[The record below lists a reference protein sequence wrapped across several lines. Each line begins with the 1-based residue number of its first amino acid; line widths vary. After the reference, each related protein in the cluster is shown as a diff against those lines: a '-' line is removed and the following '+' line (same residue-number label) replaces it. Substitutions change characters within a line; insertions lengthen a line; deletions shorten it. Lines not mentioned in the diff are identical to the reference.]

1 MIYWLY
7 FLLAVGVKV
16 GVVVGLLLL
25 MVAWMPWLE
34 RKILGRIQLRRG
46 PKHVGKFGLLQPI
59 ADGIK
64 ILTKE
69 DITPSQAFKPIYLIA
84 PAIVGATAIFSF
96 AVIPFGNWTIHLS
109 DLHEGLANFPLG
121 YVTDMD
127 MAILFLLA
135 MSSLAVYGVA
145 WGGWAGG
152 SKYGVMG
159 GLRASAQMISYE
171 LSVGLVLLGVVVIN
185 GSLSLVEIVQ
195 HQAVHGWNVLYQPV
209 GIFLFIVTMF
219 AETNRLPFD
228 LPEAETELVGGYH
241 TEYSSMRF
249 GLFFLGE
256 YLHMIT
262 ISALCSIL
270 FLGGWLPPFSNLA
283 VWDLIGAIPVI
294 GTLMPLFW
302 TVIKTLFFLFLFI
315 WVRGTFPRFRYDQLM
330 KIGWKV
336 LLELAFVNLFI
347 AAIMKALWPAS
358 GMEGVFWPWLGL
370 QAVVFLIFLIGMLAW
385 PRHSRPERSVRLEND

>member
-1 MIYWLY
+1 MTYWLY
-7 FLLAVGVKV
+7 FLLAVTLKV
-16 GVVVGLLLL
+16 AVVVGVLLLI
-25 MVAWMPWLE
+25 VAWMPWLE
-34 RKILGRIQLRRG
+34 RKVLGRIQLRRG

-69 DITPSQAFKPIYLIA
+69 DITPNEAFKPIYLIA

-96 AVIPFGNWTIHLS
+96 SVIPFGNWSVHIS
-109 DLHEGLANFPLG
+109 DLHPGLSEFPLG

-171 LSVGLVLLGVVVIN
+171 LSVGLVLLGIVMIN
-185 GSLSLVEIVQ
+185 GTLSLVEVVH
-195 HQAVHGWNVLYQPV
+195 HQAQHGWNVFYQPV
-209 GIFLFIVTMF
+209 GICLFVVTMF

-228 LPEAETELVGGYH
+228 LPEAESELVGGYH

-270 FLGGWLPPFSNLA
+270 FLGGWLPPFSSLA
-283 VWDLIGAIPVI
+283 VWDVIGQIPVI
-294 GTLMPLFW
+294 GALMPLFW
-302 TVIKTLFFLFLFI
+302 TLAKTFFFMFLFI

-347 AAIMKALWPAS
+347 AAIMKAVWPVSDQAGFLS
-358 GMEGVFWPWLGL
+358 SWFIL
-370 QAVVFLIFLIGMLAW
+370 QLVVFVVFVIGLLSW
-385 PRHSRPERSVRLEND
+385 PTHSRPERSVRLEE

>member
-1 MIYWLY
+1 MTSLV
-7 FLLAVGVKV
+7 FFVLAVTVKV
-16 GVVVGLLLL
+16 GVIVGLLLL
-25 MVAWMPWLE
+25 LVAWMPWVE

-46 PKHVGKFGLLQPI
+46 PSHTGTFGLLQPI

-64 ILTKE
+64 ILAKE
-69 DITPSQAFKPIYLIA
+69 DITPRNAFKPIYLLA

-96 AVIPFGNWTIHLS
+96 SVIPFGDWTIHLS
-109 DLHEGLANFPLG
+109 DLHPELHEFPLG
-121 YVTDMD
+121 YITDLD
-127 MAILFLLA
+127 MAVLFVLA
-135 MSSLAVYGVA
+135 MSSMAVYGVA

-152 SKYGVMG
+152 SKYGLLG

-171 LSVGLVLLGVVVIN
+171 LSVGLVLLGIVMLS
-185 GSLSLVEIVQ
+185 GSLSLVEIVEL
-195 HQAVHGWNVLYQPV
+195 QANRGWNLLYQPV
-209 GIFLFIVTMF
+209 GMVLFIVTMF

-262 ISALCSIL
+262 ISALCTIL

-283 VWDLIGAIPVI
+283 FWGMLRDLPVL
-294 GTLMPLFW
+294 GSLVPVFW
-302 TVIKTLFFLFLFI
+302 FLLKTFFFLFLFI

-336 LLELAFVNLFI
+336 LLEMAFVNLFL
-347 AAIMKALWPAS
+347 AALMRGYWPSTDAT
-358 GMEGVFWPWLGL
+358 GLIGPWFFIQMGFFL
-370 QAVVFLIFLIGMLAW
+370 VFLILMFAW
-385 PRHSRPERSVRLEND
+385 PTNQRPGKTVRLED

>member
-1 MIYWLY
+1 VTYWFLY
-7 FLLAVGVKV
+7 LLAVSLKV
-16 GVVVGLLLL
+16 AVVVGMLLLV
-25 MVAWMPWLE
+25 VAWMPWLE
-34 RKILGRIQLRRG
+34 RKVLGRIQLRRG

-96 AVIPFGNWTIHLS
+96 SVIPFGDWTIFIS
-109 DLHEGLANFPLG
+109 DLDESLRAFPLG

-171 LSVGLVLLGVVVIN
+171 LSVGLLLLGIVMIN
-185 GSLSLVEIVQ
+185 GTLSLVEVVQ
-195 HQAVHGWNVLYQPV
+195 HQAEHGWNIFYQPI
-209 GIFLFIVTMF
+209 GICLFVVTMF

-228 LPEAETELVGGYH
+228 LPEAESELVGGYH

-249 GLFFLGE
+249 GMFFLGE
-256 YLHMIT
+256 YMHMIT
-262 ISALCSIL
+262 ISAVCSIL
-270 FLGGWLPPFSNLA
+270 FLGGWLPPFSGLA
-283 VWDLIGAIPVI
+283 MWEYIRQIPLF
-294 GTLMPLFW
+294 GPLMPLFW
-302 TVIKTLFFLFLFI
+302 TLAKTFFFMFLFI

-336 LLELAFVNLFI
+336 LLELAFVNLFV
-347 AAIMKALWPAS
+347 AAIMKATWPLADQS
-358 GMEGVFWPWLGL
+358 GFIMPWFVL
-370 QAVVFLIFLIGMLAW
+370 QVCLAVVFLIGVLSW
-385 PRHSRPERSVRLEND
+385 PRGPRPDRSVRLEE